1 MHNTLSRGERLALL
15 AILLAGAW
23 LRFQHMG
30 SIEVNI
36 DQVYP
41 IWQALHTLDA
51 GQFPL
56 AGQGTSVL
64 FDNPPLTGYLTLP
77 VVALTRQ
84 TLAVYE
90 FTIALNTLAVWLVY
104 RGLRRLLGTRA
115 ALVGAALF
123 AANPWIIE
131 DSRRTWVQA
140 LAPFFV
146 ALVFWALTPVL
157 TGQTRHPA
165 RRTLIALIGLAL
177 FAHSY
182 LLAYTLV
189 APVGLLL
196 LVYWRRVPRRAL
208 VAGGAVFAA
217 LLALYAAGLFQ
228 NWERTTSR
236 AESFAEG
243 EARLSDEALGHALRL
258 VSGGGYA
265 DVRGV
270 NAPADDAALRQDLSA
285 IIHAV
290 WVALIALGAGVA
302 LRTWRRSPDPQQRD
316 GALILLV
323 WFALPVLLMSYV
335 SRAVHP
341 FYLLLTIPAGYGLA
355 AYALRLLLN
364 RRAGL
369 LIVGALVVATGAL
382 NGLNAVRFAQ
392 NTAAHPSEDLPETLP
407 LAELT
412 ALGERIRAAREPG
425 MAVLAPMDE
434 WTVEVMAG
442 RAIRAERLSAFER
455 ALIVPQSGA
464 LIVTVQ
470 RAGEAPAPPP
480 LYAEPLEPP
489 LLLDDGATIRLWAV
503 APDHLPIAHPA
514 DTPSDIGLRFAGWT
528 LNGDLSPGAT
538 ATLDLFWRVETLHP
552 DRGIWMFAPF
562 AHLYDRSGTRLAVV
576 DGAPIPALAWSV
588 GDLLAYRLTVS
599 IPQNAAGPFALRTGL
614 FDGVRTRE
622 DGTPGVNALFRLDA
636 KDSSQ
641 VAPDIPLVTP

>member
-1 MHNTLSRGERLALL
+1 MHDTLSRGERLALL
-15 AILLAGAW
+15 AILLVGAW

-56 AGQGTSVL
+56 TGQGTSVL
-64 FDNPPLTGYLTLP
+64 FDNPPLTGYFYLP

-84 TLAVYE
+84 ALAVYVL
-90 FTIALNTLAVWLVY
+90 TIALNTLAVWLAY
-104 RGLRRLLGTRA
+104 RGLRWLLGTRA

-146 ALVFWALTPVL
+146 ALVFWALAPVL

-165 RRTLIALIGLAL
+165 RRTLVALIGLAL
-177 FAHSY
+177 FAHTY
-182 LLAYTLV
+182 LLAYALI
-189 APVGLLL
+189 APVGLLI
-196 LVYWRRVPRRAL
+196 LVHRRRVPRRAL
-208 VAGGAVFAA
+208 AAGVAVFAA
-217 LLALYAAGLFQ
+217 LLALYAAGLLS

-243 EARLSDEALGHALRL
+243 GARLSDEALSHALRL

-265 DVRGV
+265 DVRGA

-285 IIHAV
+285 AIHAV
-290 WVALIALGAGVA
+290 WTALIALGAGAA
-302 LRTWRRSPDPQQRD
+302 LRAWRRSPDAQQRD

-341 FYLLLTIPAGYGLA
+341 FYLLLTVPAGHGLA
-355 AYALRLLLN
+355 AYALRPLLS

-369 LIVGALVVATGAL
+369 LIVGVLVVVSSAL
-382 NGLNAVRFAQ
+382 NGLSAVRFAQ
-392 NTAAHPSEDLPETLP
+392 NTAAHPDEDLPGTLP

-434 WTVEVMAG
+434 WTAEVMAG
-442 RAIRAERLSAFER
+442 RAIRAEHLSELER
-455 ALIVPQSGA
+455 ALIVPPGGA

-470 RAGEAPAPPP
+470 RAGEPASPPP
-480 LYAEPLEPP
+480 LYAEPVGEP
-489 LLLDDGATIRLWAV
+489 LLLADGAIIRLWAV
-503 APDHLPIAHPA
+503 TPDRLLIAHPA
-514 DTPSDIGLRFAGWT
+514 AIPSDVGVRFAGWT
-528 LNGDLSPGAT
+528 LSGELAPGAT
-538 ATLDLFWRVETLHP
+538 VALDLFWRVEALHP

-562 AHLYDRSGTRLAVV
+562 AHLYDGDGARLAVA
-576 DGAPIPALAWSV
+576 DGALIPALDWAP

-599 IPQNAAGPFALRTGL
+599 VPADAAGPFALRAGL
-614 FDGVRTRE
+614 FDGVRARD
-622 DGTPGVNALFRLDA
+622 DGTPGINAIFRLDA
-636 KDSSQ
+636 EEGPQ
-641 VAPDIPLVTP
+641 AAPDILLLAP

>member
-15 AILLAGAW
+15 AILLAGVW

-41 IWQALHTLDA
+41 IWQALRTLDA

-64 FDNPPLTGYLTLP
+64 FDNPPLTGYLYLP

-84 TLAVYE
+84 ALAVYV
-90 FTIALNTLAVWLVY
+90 FTLALNTLAVWLAY
-104 RGLRRLLGTRA
+104 RGLRWLLGTRA

-123 AANPWIIE
+123 AADPWIIE

-146 ALVFWALTPVL
+146 ALVFWALAPVL
-157 TGQTRHPA
+157 TGQTRRPA
-165 RRTLIALIGLAL
+165 RRTLVALIGLAL
-177 FAHSY
+177 FAHTY
-182 LLAYTLV
+182 LLAYALI

-196 LVYWRRVPRRAL
+196 IVYWQQVPRRAL
-208 VAGGAVFAA
+208 VAGVGVFAV
-217 LLALYAAGLFQ
+217 LLALYAAGLLQ

-243 EARLSDEALGHALRL
+243 GARLSDEALGHALRL

-270 NAPADDAALRQDLSA
+270 NAPAGDAALRQDLSA
-285 IIHAV
+285 VTHAV
-290 WVALIALGAGVA
+290 WVALIALGVGAA
-302 LRTWRRSPDPQQRD
+302 IHAWRRSPNPQQRD

-341 FYLLLTIPAGYGLA
+341 FYLLLTVPAGHGLA
-355 AYALRLLLN
+355 AYALRPLLS

-369 LIVGALVVATGAL
+369 LIVGALVTTTSAL

-392 NTAAHPSEDLPETLP
+392 NTAAHPGEDLPETLP

-412 ALGERIRAAREPG
+412 ALGERIRAARGPG

-442 RAIRAERLSAFER
+442 RAIRAERLSEFER
-455 ALIVPQSGA
+455 ALIAPPDGA

-470 RAGEAPAPPP
+470 RAGEPPAPPP
-480 LYAEPLEPP
+480 LYAEPVEPP

-503 APDHLPIAHPA
+503 APDRLPIAHPA
-514 DTPSDIGLRFAGWT
+514 DIQSDIGVRFAGWT
-528 LNGDLSPGAT
+528 LSGELSPGAT
-538 ATLDLFWRVETLHP
+538 ATLDLFWRVESLHP
-552 DRGIWMFAPF
+552 ERGIWTFAPF
-562 AHLYDRSGTRLAVV
+562 AHLYDGSGARLAVV
-576 DGAPIPALAWSV
+576 DGALVPALAWSV
-588 GDLLAYRLTVS
+588 GDLLTYRLTVS
-599 IPQNAAGPFALRTGL
+599 VLPDAAGPFALRAGL
-614 FDGVRTRE
+614 FDGVRARE

-636 KDSSQ
+636 EDGSQ
-641 VAPDIPLVTP
+641 AAPDIPLVAP

>member
-1 MHNTLSRGERLALL
+1 MQDTLSRGERLALL

-23 LRFQHMG
+23 LRLQHTG

-41 IWQALHTLDA
+41 LWQALHTLDA

-64 FDNPPLTGYLTLP
+64 FDNPPLTGYLYLP

-84 TLAVYE
+84 ALAVYV
-90 FTIALNTLAVWLVY
+90 FTIALNTLAVWLAY

-157 TGQTRHPA
+157 TGQTRRPA
-165 RRTLIALIGLAL
+165 RRTLVALTGLAL
-177 FAHSY
+177 FAHTY
-182 LLAYTLV
+182 LLAYALV

-196 LVYWRRVPRRAL
+196 LIYWRRVPRRAL
-208 VAGGAVFAA
+208 VAGAAVFAA
-217 LLALYAAGLFQ
+217 LLALYAAGLLQ

-236 AESFAEG
+236 AESFAAG
-243 EARLSDEALGHALRL
+243 QARLSDEALGHALRL

-270 NAPADDAALRQDLSA
+270 TAPAGDAALRHDFSA
-285 IIHAV
+285 ATHAV
-290 WVALIALGAGVA
+290 WTALIALGAGAA
-302 LRTWRRSPDPQQRD
+302 LRAWRRSPDPQQRD
-316 GALILLV
+316 AALILLV

-335 SRAVHP
+335 SRVVHP
-341 FYLLLTIPAGYGLA
+341 FYLLLTVPAGHGLA
-355 AYALRLLLN
+355 AYALRPLLN

-369 LIVGALVVATGAL
+369 LIVAVLVVATGAL

-392 NTAAHPSEDLPETLP
+392 NTAAYPSEDLPETLP

-425 MAVLAPMDE
+425 MAVLAPMHE

-442 RAIRAERLSAFER
+442 RALRAEQLSEFER
-455 ALIVPQSGA
+455 ALIVPQGGA
-464 LIVTVQ
+464 LIVTFQ
-470 RAGEAPAPPP
+470 RAGEASTPPP
-480 LYAEPLEPP
+480 LYAEPVEPP
-489 LLLDDGATIRLWAV
+489 LILDDGAIIRLWAV
-503 APDHLPIAHPA
+503 APDRLPIARPA
-514 DTPSDIGLRFAGWT
+514 NIPSDIGVHFAGWT
-528 LNGDLSPGAT
+528 LSGDLLPGAT
-538 ATLDLFWRVETLHP
+538 ATLDLFWRVEALHP
-552 DRGIWMFAPF
+552 DRGIWTFAPF
-562 AHLYDRSGTRLAVV
+562 AHLYDGSGARLAVV
-576 DGAPIPALAWSV
+576 DGALIPVLAWSP
-588 GDLLAYRLTVS
+588 GDLLAYRLAVS
-599 IPQNAAGPFALRTGL
+599 VPQDAAGPFTLRAGL
-614 FDGVRTRE
+614 FDGVRARE
-622 DGTPGVNALFRLDA
+622 DGTPGINAIFRLGAGDGA
-636 KDSSQ
+636 Q
-641 VAPDIPLVTP
+641 YAPDIPLVTP